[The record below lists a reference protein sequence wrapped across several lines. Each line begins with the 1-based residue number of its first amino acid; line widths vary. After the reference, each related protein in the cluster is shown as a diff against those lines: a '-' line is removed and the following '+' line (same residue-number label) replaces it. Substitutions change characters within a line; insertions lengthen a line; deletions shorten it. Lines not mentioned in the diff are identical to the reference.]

1 MILTCHLRLLQILSK
16 KDPSIFV
23 ICNRY
28 FIPCQAVSNR
38 LDITFLPKQFESI
51 PKLEK
56 VLVSR
61 RILSKKVVI
70 MPKGKLPKLKG
81 SLCNIPVNK
90 VYDNCQSLPRQA
102 DGNDLLIVKLKRKAE
117 YRSHLLSEPVR
128 PMFVEQFL
136 KYLKNHNYLYSDIEI
151 NMDNLPLGLLDLNN
165 SLNNDNNVDDDSNS
179 GSRMILEILRCQ
191 NEPISIALEI
201 PEEEGELD
209 DSLAQFKTAPDIT
222 TLVPEVPT
230 ATYT

>member
-1 MILTCHLRLLQILSK
+1 MTLTCHLRLLQILSK

-23 ICNRY
+23 ICNRC

-102 DGNDLLIVKLKRKAE
+102 DSNDLLIVKLKR
-117 YRSHLLSEPVR
+117 EPVR

-165 SLNNDNNVDDDSNS
+165 SLNND
-179 GSRMILEILRCQ
+179 
-191 NEPISIALEI
+191 
-201 PEEEGELD
+201 
-209 DSLAQFKTAPDIT
+209 
-222 TLVPEVPT
+222 
-230 ATYT
+230 